1 MYTLSLHDALPILRV
16 VDERG
21 IETIDLGPEQR
32 IVEVKLSDGPEGLA
46 LGNDVSR
53 GELPRRGRRGRRLR
67 RVRRRL
73 RCVRPSLRGVLR
85 HEQGR
90 RPREQP
96 CHKGEQ
102 GCSFRTADRRPPHQG
117 PPGTR
122 RAIPPCPPPR
132 APPWQWLW
140 PARNRPSPP
149 RLPRLP
155 RPHPATTTG
164 ALRAR

>member
-1 MYTLSLHDALPILRV
+1 VGPGRV
-16 VDERG
+16 VGARG
-21 IETIDLGPEQR
+21 IERIDLGPEQR
-32 IVEVKLSDGPEGLA
+32 IVEVKLSDGPEGLP
-46 LGNDVSR
+46 LGHDVSR

-85 HEQGR
+85 HEQRR

-122 RAIPPCPPPR
+122 RAIPPCPTPR
-132 APPWQWLW
+132 APPW
-140 PARNRPSPP
+140 RRPSPP
-149 RLPRLP
+149 PN
-155 RPHPATTTG
+155 RPTPPPPPPPPPP
-164 ALRAR
+164 L

>member
-1 MYTLSLHDALPILRV
+1 

-21 IETIDLGPEQR
+21 IETTELGPEQR
-32 IVEVKLSDGPEGLA
+32 IVEVRLSDGPEGLA
-46 LGNDVSR
+46 LGDDVSR

-73 RCVRPSLRGVLR
+73 RGVRPSLRGVLR
-85 HEQGR
+85 HEQRR

-102 GCSFRTADRRPPHQG
+102 GCSVRTADRRPPHPG

-132 APPWQWLW
+132 APPWRRPW
-140 PARNRPSPP
+140 PARNRLSPP
-149 RLPRLP
+149 PP
-155 RPHPATTTG
+155 PPFPPPPPPPTPSETPPPPC
-164 ALRAR
+164 